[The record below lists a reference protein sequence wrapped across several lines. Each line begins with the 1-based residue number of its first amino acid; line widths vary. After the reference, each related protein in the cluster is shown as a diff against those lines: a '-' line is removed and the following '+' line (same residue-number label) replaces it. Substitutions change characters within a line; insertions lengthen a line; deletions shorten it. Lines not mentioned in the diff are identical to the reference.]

1 MRMNTAQLDAEF
13 WCSLTKRSIFRWAR
27 ESLEVVWSTRSSR
40 SSSMLFESWEGKGF
54 VNHLFDHVNPSL
66 TTLFGKRRQKGNSTR
81 EKDERVLLEHFPTH
95 NLRLLS

>member
-27 ESLEVVWSTRSSR
+27 ES
-40 SSSMLFESWEGKGF
+40 ESWEGKGF